1 MTNHTNNIEIREQIE
16 KKRIRYYE
24 IAEKVGITAVTLSV
38 WLQTELTPERRERVQ
53 KAIDSFQF

>member
-1 MTNHTNNIEIREQIE
+1 MMKMNNIEIREQIE

-53 KAIDSFQF
+53 KAIDSFQL